1 MSNLIQLLPDHIAN
15 QIAAGEVVQRPASV
29 VKELVENA
37 IDAGA
42 TKINLVA
49 KDGGKTLIQ
58 VIDNGSGMSDTDA
71 RMCFERHATSKIKS
85 ADDLFSLHTKGFRG
99 EALASIAAVAHVEL
113 KTKLTNEDLGTIL
126 LNEGSEVVKQEPC
139 STPQG
144 TSISVKNLFYNIPAR
159 RNFLGANTTEYRHLL
174 NEFLRVALVH
184 HEVAFSFHH
193 NGDEIYNLPPE
204 GLRQRIVHVFGKN
217 YNNRL
222 VPVEEETDI
231 IKIRGFVTKPEF
243 ARTSR
248 DQMYLFVNDRYF
260 KDRYFNHAIMSAF
273 DGMIPSNKFPSYFLY
288 FDVPTT
294 SIDVNVHPTKTEIK
308 FEHNQELYSIIR
320 SSVKQALGKFNVA
333 PTLDFEQERS
343 FDVPSLKKGESVK
356 IPTIQVNPD
365 FNPFKSTAAT
375 TSSPS
380 KGQFIPNENNQ
391 IKPNPSDWENFY
403 GNVRSESASKHI
415 NDGFDDENDSPEE
428 VMILPSKMDQSLESN
443 TKAPYQLHEKYI
455 ISPIKNGFIMIDQY
469 RAHLRVAFDKYMA
482 VLSEGRMDA
491 QQLLFPEVFE
501 LSATDLVYLEEFKP
515 QLESIGFDFEVKNNK
530 TIEVKSVPSINT
542 KMSAKQMLEDIIQEY
557 KEHLQSDDINF
568 NAVIAEGMARA
579 EAVKKGVKLSVEE
592 MQHLI
597 DELFASQN
605 PQYTPSGNTI
615 VVTYYLD
622 DIIKKFS

>member
-391 IKPNPSDWENFY
+391 IK
-403 GNVRSESASKHI
+403 
-415 NDGFDDENDSPEE
+415 
-428 VMILPSKMDQSLESN
+428 
-443 TKAPYQLHEKYI
+443 T
-455 ISPIKNGFIMIDQY
+455 
-469 RAHLRVAFDKYMA
+469 
-482 VLSEGRMDA
+482 
-491 QQLLFPEVFE
+491 
-501 LSATDLVYLEEFKP
+501 
-515 QLESIGFDFEVKNNK
+515 
-530 TIEVKSVPSINT
+530 
-542 KMSAKQMLEDIIQEY
+542 
-557 KEHLQSDDINF
+557 
-568 NAVIAEGMARA
+568 
-579 EAVKKGVKLSVEE
+579 
-592 MQHLI
+592 
-597 DELFASQN
+597 
-605 PQYTPSGNTI
+605 
-615 VVTYYLD
+615 
-622 DIIKKFS
+622 